1 MQEFK
6 REALV
11 FTSLVDCL
19 WVVGIR
25 LLDFVSCMEQKVHL
39 AVVLETAFLV
49 ICGVVV
55 LVANLS
61 RRSLSGI
68 LHYPLF

>member
-1 MQEFK
+1 MREFK
-6 REALV
+6 IESLV

-39 AVVLETAFLV
+39 AVVLENAFLV
-49 ICGVVV
+49 ICGIVV
-55 LVANLS
+55 LVANFS
-61 RRSLSGI
+61 RRSLRI
-68 LHYPLF
+68 IFHYPLF